1 LSTPNTYNAS
11 PSLAGYLFQ
20 CRLAL
25 LIGLRMVK
33 KRANGHISI
42 EKFDD
47 VSFDNDNFAQCL
59 WQAKHHI
66 SPKSLDDKSVDVW
79 KTLRIWIDQF
89 RQGYLS
95 VADARFILI
104 TTATASDGTA
114 LSMLRSDATES
125 SRQAARDLLIK
136 AAKESINQKTAIGR
150 QTFLSLEKVEMDALL
165 ERVEIIDQ
173 HSNLHDVM
181 SEIESELIL
190 LSPQH
195 VASLASRLE
204 GWWLGVVGKC
214 LVEEGSATIPIQ
226 NIIIKANEIG
236 SMFKEDALP
245 VDDPEML
252 GAKEYSMGE
261 ESNIFVKQMRIVD
274 LKDNVIHRGVRDYYR
289 ATAQRSKWLRES
301 LLLDNESSQYDA
313 KLKDL
318 YERQYDSDFE
328 EYSPQDEEE
337 KRKFGR
343 RLCLWASQQ
352 NLDFRNVVETWITA
366 GSFHSLSERMDI
378 GWHPDYLDI
387 LTSKDGESND

>member
-1 LSTPNTYNAS
+1 MSTPNTYNAS

-226 NIIIKANEIG
+226 NIIIKANEI
-236 SMFKEDALP
+236 
-245 VDDPEML
+245 
-252 GAKEYSMGE
+252 
-261 ESNIFVKQMRIVD
+261 
-274 LKDNVIHRGVRDYYR
+274 
-289 ATAQRSKWLRES
+289 
-301 LLLDNESSQYDA
+301 
-313 KLKDL
+313 
-318 YERQYDSDFE
+318 
-328 EYSPQDEEE
+328 
-337 KRKFGR
+337 
-343 RLCLWASQQ
+343 
-352 NLDFRNVVETWITA
+352 
-366 GSFHSLSERMDI
+366 
-378 GWHPDYLDI
+378 
-387 LTSKDGESND
+387 

>member
-1 LSTPNTYNAS
+1 
-11 PSLAGYLFQ
+11 
-20 CRLAL
+20 
-25 LIGLRMVK
+25 
-33 KRANGHISI
+33 
-42 EKFDD
+42 
-47 VSFDNDNFAQCL
+47 
-59 WQAKHHI
+59 
-66 SPKSLDDKSVDVW
+66 
-79 KTLRIWIDQF
+79 
-89 RQGYLS
+89 
-95 VADARFILI
+95 
-104 TTATASDGTA
+104 
-114 LSMLRSDATES
+114 
-125 SRQAARDLLIK
+125 
-136 AAKESINQKTAIGR
+136 
-150 QTFLSLEKVEMDALL
+150 
-165 ERVEIIDQ
+165 
-173 HSNLHDVM
+173 
-181 SEIESELIL
+181 
-190 LSPQH
+190 
-195 VASLASRLE
+195 
-204 GWWLGVVGKC
+204 
-214 LVEEGSATIPIQ
+214 
-226 NIIIKANEIG
+226 
-236 SMFKEDALP
+236 MFKEDALP

>member
-1 LSTPNTYNAS
+1 MSTPNTYNAS